1 MKKRIFALT
10 AAVALLLALSAC
22 GGQPSPTDA
31 PKESS
36 ASQTDSSSGVKTE
49 DEIKADLTD
58 SKEDFFGLFDPY
70 CHDLDGNFETSYTI
84 DSLTIDRRKSDLDA
98 GTDDVYTTIVA
109 SSPTEKFTGEFHLF
123 YSLYDVGGW
132 YLESI
137 EMESETH
144 EPLDDLTDEQVLF
157 NLTSIFYDLGAD
169 ESDFTIW
176 EKNVNGTD
184 ATISAGLDFSDGIIA
199 VSGSVHLNYYHD
211 GISWSQVGDYYDTLS
226 YDILAEGTYKFVPD
240 YDGSTEYMVFNHE
253 NGNVVIRHTSANRS
267 LGGLFDFEIVNMG
280 FDYATRSLVYN
291 GAFGTSTYRF
301 TPEGTID
308 YSLDGKHI
316 GTFNKIAEPIT
327 DINAL
332 YAYVQTNG

>member
-184 ATISAGLDFSDGIIA
+184 ATISAGLDFSDGLITA
-199 VSGSVHLNYYHD
+199 KGSVHLNYYHD
-211 GISWSQVGDYYDTLS
+211 GISWTQNGDCYDTLA
-226 YDILAEGTYKFVPD
+226 YDILADGTYKLGPDHNGLAMYFVL
-240 YDGSTEYMVFNHE
+240 NHE
-253 NGNVVIRHTSANRS
+253 NGEVVVRIASGKPALARFN
-267 LGGLFDFEIVNMG
+267 DFQIASDMV
-280 FDYATRSLVYN
+280 FDYPARSCSRQEDFYN
-291 GAFGTSTYRF
+291 ITDTYRF
-301 TPEGTID
+301 TSEGTID
-308 YSLDGKHI
+308 VYEDETYI
-316 GTFNKIAEPIT
+316 GTFTKIAEPIT
-327 DINAL
+327 DINKLAEL
-332 YAYVQTNG
+332 ET